1 MVQPADLIPKY
12 ERIAQV
18 SHMMREAAELQ
29 DWERFG
35 ALEKACE
42 MAILDLRSSAADDNI
57 PDEVMPIRQRVLKQ
71 VLADDASIRSLIQP
85 DLQQVLAWLSHRSG
99 VPPDSG

>member
-1 MVQPADLIPKY
+1 MVQPTDLIPKY

-29 DWERFG
+29 DWVRFD

-42 MAILDLRSSAADDNI
+42 MAILDLRSSAIDENI
-57 PDEVMPIRQRVLKQ
+57 PEEVIPIRQRVLKQ

-85 DLQQVLAWLSHRSG
+85 DLQQVLAWLSHPSG
-99 VPPDSG
+99 APPDSG